1 MSFLREVSEMTS
13 CVFKCCI
20 RVTFGAELESKHD
33 FVVKVR
39 DVVKTWKRPVFVV
52 MRYLFAFLN
61 HLSEFSDEN
70 LMDPYNLAI
79 CFGPTL
85 VPIPEERDQVKNK
98 DVLYYYTGELLTFAG
113 FEYRSST
120 RRWSTS

>member
-1 MSFLREVSEMTS
+1 M
-13 CVFKCCI
+13 
-20 RVTFGAELESKHD
+20 
-33 FVVKVR
+33 VKVR
-39 DVVKTWKRPVFVV
+39 DVVRTWKRPTFIV

-85 VPIPEERDQVKNK
+85 VPIPEERDQVQFQALVNELIKNFIIFHE
-98 DVLYYYTGELLTFAG
+98 DIFPCSVSGEVVPGISLALRLVLIGL
-113 FEYRSST
+113 
-120 RRWSTS
+120 